1 MEEKQLM
8 FEMDSSHRTELE
20 KNLRKYN
27 SVYPPKWNIGWHD
40 SMSRELLEYLE
51 KNKNNPS
58 LPKFNIID
66 LKDLPLVAT
75 RLVELFGYQTKILEN
90 PYLSNNRTVL
100 I

>member
-40 SMSRELLEYLE
+40 SMSRELLES
-51 KNKNNPS
+51 KVRSK
-58 LPKFNIID
+58 
-66 LKDLPLVAT
+66 
-75 RLVELFGYQTKILEN
+75 
-90 PYLSNNRTVL
+90 
-100 I
+100 